1 MYSYILMDLDGTLTD
16 PGLGITNSIMYGLEK
31 LGIIEKDR
39 TKLYRFIGPPLME
52 ELRAV
57 YHLSEQEGLNALA
70 YYREYFSVTGLFENE
85 VYEGIPE
92 VLGRIRD
99 AGRKLIVAT
108 SKPEIY
114 TKRILEHFDL
124 EKYFDFVA
132 GSTMDSSRVQKSDVI
147 AYAVNKMGFSPGE
160 ALMVGDRKNDIEGAA
175 ANGMK
180 SLGVLYGYG
189 SYEELS
195 KAGADCYAR
204 TPEEILYYI

>member
-1 MYSYILMDLDGTLTD
+1 MYSCILMDLDGTLTD
-16 PGLGITNSIMYGLEK
+16 PGVGITNSIMYSLEK

-39 TKLYRFIGPPLME
+39 TRLYRFIGPPLME

-57 YHLSEQEGLNALA
+57 YHLSEQEGLDALA

-92 VLGRIRD
+92 VLGKIRD
-99 AGRKLIVAT
+99 AGKKLIVAT

-124 EKYFDFVA
+124 EKYFDYVA

-147 AYAVNKMGFSPGE
+147 AYAMNNTGYSPE
-160 ALMVGDRKNDIEGAA
+160 ETLMVGDRKNDIEGAA
-175 ANGMK
+175 ANGIR
-180 SLGVLYGYG
+180 SVGVLYGYG

-195 KAGADCYAR
+195 KAGADYYAKA
-204 TPEEILYYI
+204 PEEILYFI